1 MLEFFLK
8 LFLIFIV
15 VSSIFFFISETIP
28 KKSIVILEWVLSK
41 IDNKQYGWL
50 LQIFL
55 SIPILLTEIF
65 FTSSNISELVSILVF
80 ASTLYFYNDTEKDLS
95 FRSCIKIISLVLISN
110 ILFKKELIDFKTT
123 KVSED
128 YFENLLHLFHFAIQ
142 YAKAVISTF
151 VYIEIARLMLL
162 VLKKLKSQP

>member
-1 MLEFFLK
+1 MDFFLK
-8 LFLIFIV
+8 LFLIFLVIA
-15 VSSIFFFISETIP
+15 SIFFVVSETIP
-28 KKSIVILEWVLSK
+28 KKSMIILEWFLSK
-41 IDNKQYGWL
+41 IDNEQYGWL

-55 SIPILLTEIF
+55 SISILLTEIF
-65 FTSSNISELVSILVF
+65 FKSSNVSELVSILVF
-80 ASTLYFYNDTEKDLS
+80 VSTLYFYNDTEKDLS

-110 ILFKKELIDFKTT
+110 ILFKKELIDFKTA
-123 KVSED
+123 KVSEN
-128 YFENLLHLFHFAIQ
+128 YFEIFLYLFHFAIQ